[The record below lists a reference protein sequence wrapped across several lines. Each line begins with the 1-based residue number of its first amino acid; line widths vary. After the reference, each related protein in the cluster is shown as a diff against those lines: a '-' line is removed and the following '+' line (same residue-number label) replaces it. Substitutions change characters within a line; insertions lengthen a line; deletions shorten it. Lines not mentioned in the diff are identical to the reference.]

1 MAKANKTEG
10 VEIAWP
16 SGQRDT
22 LRNLKANAIYTV
34 EEGGKVLAA
43 KPFQR

>member
-1 MAKANKTEG
+1 LGKATQAEG

-22 LRNLKANAIYTV
+22 LHNLKANATYII
-34 EEGGKVLAA
+34 EEGGTIVSA
-43 KPFQR
+43 KAFKR